1 MQSSCPMLTKFEKDS
16 LFIARRALGTAEAE
30 IVKSLMK
37 AHASLEISL
46 QGEDRD
52 FWLAEIQ
59 RQNTELA
66 NNKLAWEVLWTI
78 QTR

>member
-30 IVKSLMK
+30 IIKGLLK
-37 AHASLEISL
+37 AYSSLEISL

>member
-1 MQSSCPMLTKFEKDS
+1 MLTKFERDS
-16 LFIARRALGTAEAE
+16 FFTARRALVAAEME

-52 FWLAEIQ
+52 FWLSEIQ
-59 RQNTELA
+59 RQSVELA
-66 NNKLAWEVLWTI
+66 STKLAWEILWMI